1 MILSL
6 AYLHIDEEPMSRYF
20 KKMFDAIKSILV
32 GMGITI
38 KYGVNPKTEVTQQYP
53 EVKREPP
60 DRFRG
65 KLFVDINICTGC
77 TACARICPVDAITL
91 KTVRDENKKL
101 RPVVFDIDNARCIY
115 CGLCVEACP
124 VDNCLYFEKKY
135 EFSAYSK
142 DDLIS
147 HFGLG
152 EIKPQESKIQENKST
167 EQKPEEKKERQLQ

>member
-1 MILSL
+1 MTLLEDCSF
-6 AYLHIDEEPMSRYF
+6 IDGELMRGYF
-20 KKMFDAIKSILV
+20 KKMFEAIKSILT

-38 KYGVNPKTEVTQQYP
+38 KYGVDPRKEVTQQYP

-65 KLFVDINICTGC
+65 KLFVNINICTGC

-91 KTVRDENKKL
+91 KTVRDESKKL
-101 RPVVFDIDNARCIY
+101 RPVVFDIDNARCMY

-124 VDNCLYFEKKY
+124 VEHCLYFEKNY
-135 EFSAYSK
+135 EFSSYAK
-142 DDLIS
+142 DNLIS

-152 EIKPQESKIQENKST
+152 ELKPQSGKVDKN
-167 EQKPEEKKERQLQ
+167 KPEPGKEEGVK

>member
-1 MILSL
+1 
-6 AYLHIDEEPMSRYF
+6 MSGYF
-20 KKMFDAIKSILV
+20 KNMFDSIKSVLT

-38 KYGVNPKTEVTQQYP
+38 RYGVNPGTEVTQQYP
-53 EVKREPP
+53 EVKREPY

-77 TACARICPVDAITL
+77 TACARICPVDVITL

-101 RPVVFDIDNARCIY
+101 RPVVFDIDNAKCIY

-135 EFSAYSK
+135 EFSSYSK
-142 DDLIS
+142 EGLVS

-152 EIKPQESKIQENKST
+152 ELKPAEK
-167 EQKPEEKKERQLQ
+167 KPEDKKEDKEAVK

>member
-1 MILSL
+1 M
-6 AYLHIDEEPMSRYF
+6 AGYF
-20 KKMFDAIKSILV
+20 KNMFDSVRSIFT

-38 KYGVNPKTEVTQQYP
+38 KYGINPKTEVTQQYP

-60 DRFRG
+60 ERFRG

-77 TACARICPVDAITL
+77 TACARICPVDVITL

-101 RPVVFDIDNARCIY
+101 RPVIFDINNGRCIY

-124 VDNCLYFEKKY
+124 VDNCLYFERKY
-135 EFSAYSK
+135 EFSAYTK
-142 DDLIS
+142 EELIS

-152 EIKPQESKIQENKST
+152 ELQPQQN
-167 EQKPEEKKERQLQ
+167 KPEEKKNEDKKEGMVK

>member
-1 MILSL
+1 M
-6 AYLHIDEEPMSRYF
+6 AGYF
-20 KKMFDAIKSILV
+20 KRMFSSIKSIMA
-32 GMGITI
+32 GMRVTI
-38 KYGVNPKTEVTQQYP
+38 GYGVNPKTEVTQQYP
-53 EVKREPP
+53 EVRREPF

-77 TACARICPVDAITL
+77 TACARICPVDAIVL

-101 RPVVFDIDNARCIY
+101 RPVVFDIDNAKCIY

-135 EFSAYSK
+135 EFSSYSREG
-142 DDLIS
+142 LVS

-152 EIKPQESKIQENKST
+152 EPKSA
-167 EQKPEEKKERQLQ
+167 EKGPEDDRKEAVK